1 MANTERIRKAAPTS
15 LALSL
20 VAALIMALGLC
31 PAFALASEIEV
42 VPEGSEGSVVVAQSE
57 VPTDE
62 PEPEGQPVEEGE
74 PVASVQDAE
83 TASNVSY
90 LYYASEGDARNG
102 KTSVGAHDCTKVE
115 SSATA
120 SDVTW
125 STTSNEGWYVVEG
138 EKTIEG
144 QIEVTG
150 DVHLILADGARLIGH
165 GGILL
170 TMGKSLTIYAQSTD
184 KSSMGALEITHHTDQ
199 GGYYSAISGQ
209 KLTINGGRLSF
220 TGHNMYGIYLYT
232 NGSDPIRDA
241 SLTINGGEVTA
252 TGGIQVL
259 AERGDANHINAS
271 LTINGGTVIADGGE
285 RYGLLAWDDKG
296 NGRAKATINGGTV
309 TASGARGAIGTD
321 GGTLTIGEGV
331 SVKAGENEGTAV
343 NIPAQDFQTNHT
355 QTWAQTTVPVTGVTV
370 TPASA
375 TLTVGDTSTLT
386 ATVKPDHAVVKGVTW
401 TSSNTGVATVDEK
414 TGEVTAVAVGTATI
428 TATANDGSGK
438 SATCVVTVKAKPAP
452 PEPTPVSIPDASVV
466 AHVQRIGWMDSVT
479 DGTAAGTTG
488 KSRRLEAL
496 TLRLPEGV
504 SGGIE
509 YRGHVQRSGWEE
521 TWAADGAQS
530 GTTGKSRRMEAVQ
543 IQLTGA
549 AKDAYDVYY
558 RVHVQRLGWM
568 AWAKNGEEAGT
579 TGMSR
584 RAEAIQVVLVKK
596 DAPAPEAT
604 YKGVTQQY
612 DKAFVKQ

>member
-57 VPTDE
+57 VSTDE

-74 PVASVQDAE
+74 PVVSVQDLE
-83 TASNVSY
+83 TASNVSYSY

-102 KTSVGAHDCTKVE
+102 KTTSGSHDCTKVE
-115 SSATA
+115 NSATA
-120 SDVTW
+120 SDVIW

-138 EKTIEG
+138 EKTIKG
-144 QIEVTG
+144 LIEVTG
-150 DVHLILADGARLIGH
+150 DVHLILADGAKLIGH
-165 GGILL
+165 GGIVLSL
-170 TMGKSLTIYAQSTD
+170 GKSLTIYAQSTD
-184 KSSMGALEITHHTDQ
+184 KNSMGAMEITHPTDDA
-199 GGYYSAISGQ
+199 GSAILGQ

-220 TGHNMYGIYLYT
+220 TGHNTYGIFLCA

-241 SLTINGGEVTA
+241 RLTINGGEVTA
-252 TGGIQVL
+252 NGGIQVL
-259 AERGDANHINAS
+259 SSLGDANNINAS
-271 LTINGGTVIADGGE
+271 LTINGGTVIADGGY
-285 RYGLLAWDDKG
+285 YGLLAWDDGG

-309 TASGARGAIGTD
+309 TAFGEDGAIGTK

-331 SVKAGENEGTAV
+331 TVKAGESEGSAA
-343 NIPAQDFQTNHT
+343 NIPAQDFQTDHT

-370 TPASA
+370 TPAST

-386 ATVKPDHAVVKGVTW
+386 ATIKPDHAVVKGVAW
-401 TSSNTGVATVDEK
+401 TSSNAGVATVDEK

-438 SATCVVTVKAKPAP
+438 SASCAVTVKAK
-452 PEPTPVSIPDASVV
+452 PTPVSIPDASVV
-466 AHVQRIGWMDSVT
+466 AHVQRIGWMVPVT

-521 TWAADGAQS
+521 TWATDGATS

-604 YKGVTQQY
+604 YKGVTQNY
-612 DKAFVKQ
+612 AKAFVKK